1 MQPSRLQSYVS
12 PAFSVHRWLP
22 ISKAT
27 TETLGLLGHKE
38 DIVCPAARVARRGLI
53 AHIAP
58 FTRIDLGFV
67 PEMVAKGVPSPR
79 IKVPQRT
86 RRFCNFLEAE
96 LIRVSG
102 CESLRI
108 LIHCSAEASVSYRES
123 GAHCQHLQLCHPC
136 CRVYTGGLMVSTR
149 ESRKT
154 AQMCCICSACV
165 FWRPGASELL
175 T

>member
-38 DIVCPAARVARRGLI
+38 DIECPAARVARRGLI
-53 AHIAP
+53 AHIAL

-102 CESLRI
+102 CEWLRDLDSLQRRGLGFI
-108 LIHCSAEASVSYRES
+108 SGIGSSLPALTTLPSLLSCVYWRSY
-123 GAHCQHLQLCHPC
+123 GIYP
-136 CRVYTGGLMVSTR
+136 
-149 ESRKT
+149 
-154 AQMCCICSACV
+154 
-165 FWRPGASELL
+165 
-175 T
+175 